1 MAVSYDL
8 FVGSFLAKISEFDF
22 AVLPDK
28 DREVTVDGYLKR
40 AVVEFNRI
48 CKYDLVAAADD
59 NERSFNLDIADGD
72 LDEIVN
78 IISEGMVVQ
87 WLKPFIYRQELLENV
102 LNTFSVFGVGAI
114 RRNKYLLNCWNPLR
128 AVLTTAHV

>member
-22 AVLPDK
+22 ASLSDK
-28 DREVTVDGYLKR
+28 DRDVTVDGYLKR
-40 AVVEFNRI
+40 AVVEFDRI
-48 CKYDLVAAADD
+48 CKYDLAAAADD
-59 NERSFNLDIADGD
+59 KERSFDLDISEAD

-102 LNTFSVFGVGAI
+102 LNTTLCSVSE
-114 RRNKYLLNCWNPLR
+114 
-128 AVLTTAHV
+128 